1 MDPTLVTEVTE
12 ATTPENLEMIVESVQ
27 RLDVMAQLICG
38 FLLFFVVVTLC
49 HFCYRFFKIFF

>member
-1 MDPTLVTEVTE
+1 MVTEVTE